1 MKNRRNERTQRTVRF
16 AVNLLSILIH
26 VLFFY
31 VIWRRVFNAHVL
43 YARLG
48 YVLYFV
54 IYATQLTLFN
64 HVFGGFN
71 LGYDTT
77 ADLIF
82 SQILSSFFSLGVIYL
97 QVSIVSKHFFGI
109 GTLFVLFMIDALIS
123 VILCYIANRIYYKMF
138 PPKETLMIYEKEDQT
153 IYDRILK
160 YQSDSYDI
168 RKKESFTEFA
178 KHMDELQNY
187 ECAVGVGLRPEQKEQ
202 LVKYAYDITKPIYLL
217 PDVYDVIINGGRNV
231 YLVDTPMYMVNN
243 FGPSQLEKIVKRIF
257 DIVFSLIL
265 LVIMSPILLIVA
277 LAVKLQDGGPVFYK
291 QTRLTQYGRKFEII
305 KFRSMRVD
313 AEKVGGAQ
321 LAKEHDDRITK
332 VGNFIRAT
340 RLDEFPQLF
349 NILKGDMSVVG
360 PRPERPELA
369 AKIEEKLPEFRYRLK
384 AKAGLTGYAQ
394 VYGKYNTKLKDKLLF
409 DLIYIEHYS
418 LLMDIRILFLT
429 FKIVFK
435 KESTEGVSDNELHID

>member
-1 MKNRRNERTQRTVRF
+1 MEELEN
-16 AVNLLSILIH
+16 
-26 VLFFY
+26 
-31 VIWRRVFNAHVL
+31 
-43 YARLG
+43 
-48 YVLYFV
+48 
-54 IYATQLTLFN
+54 
-64 HVFGGFN
+64 
-71 LGYDTT
+71 
-77 ADLIF
+77 
-82 SQILSSFFSLGVIYL
+82 
-97 QVSIVSKHFFGI
+97 
-109 GTLFVLFMIDALIS
+109 
-123 VILCYIANRIYYKMF
+123 
-138 PPKETLMIYEKEDQT
+138 
-153 IYDRILK
+153 
-160 YQSDSYDI
+160 YQ
-168 RKKESFTEFA
+168 
-178 KHMDELQNY
+178 
-187 ECAVGVGLRPEQKEQ
+187 CAVGVGLKPDHKEA

-257 DIVFSLIL
+257 DIVFSLVL
-265 LVIMSPILLIVA
+265 LVVMSPFLLITA

-291 QTRLTQYGRKFEII
+291 QTRLTQYGREFEII
-305 KFRSMRVD
+305 KFRSMKVD

-321 LAKEHDDRITK
+321 LAKENDDRITK
-332 VGNFIRAT
+332 VGKFIRAT

-369 AKIEEKLPEFRYRLK
+369 AKIEEKLPEFHYRLK

-435 KESTEGVSDNELHID
+435 KESTEGVTDNELHID